1 MIQVK
6 ISLIVPPNILAT
18 ILELK
23 YAHTLHGSQEISE
36 ASGLVTVRHPMS
48 AIRHRIQQTAAQTN
62 FKFIYFSFGN
72 ANMS

>member
-36 ASGLVTVRHPMS
+36 EREQVGW
-48 AIRHRIQQTAAQTN
+48 
-62 FKFIYFSFGN
+62 
-72 ANMS
+72 

>member
-23 YAHTLHGSQEISE
+23 YAHTLQYGSQEISE
-36 ASGLVTVRHPMS
+36 EREQAGW
-48 AIRHRIQQTAAQTN
+48 
-62 FKFIYFSFGN
+62 
-72 ANMS
+72 